1 MSFRSFRS
9 TYLFECSR
17 TLVECYSC
25 FGVEQWVQSNK
36 AILEGER
43 GFGVSPTSLSSLQE
57 SSGEILE
64 LSEGISGYHD
74 AFGSLPRVRISYA
87 VKKRHSLIT
96 KPAWTLIV
104 MMISSVSMAR
114 ILSAERVA

>member
-74 AFGSLPRVRISYA
+74 AFGSLPRA